1 MWPLRATRFSVC
13 QRTARARARHSPRPT
28 PHPWLTY
35 TEPLRLTG
43 KGDQVLGAFIECTD
57 WMRVFTPHAERAAAR
72 GWPVYEL
79 ATGHEAMVT
88 APAEL
93 AELLLRAA
101 AA

>member
-1 MWPLRATRFSVC
+1 M
-13 QRTARARARHSPRPT
+13 
-28 PHPWLTY
+28 
-35 TEPLRLTG
+35 
-43 KGDQVLGAFIECTD
+43 LGAFIECTD